1 MVSLAV
7 AGGIGEEDM
16 MACSKYLED
25 EEGFLCPAKS
35 FQAEVDLSGQLAG
48 AKL

>member
-1 MVSLAV
+1 MNKP
-7 AGGIGEEDM
+7 GGMGEEDM

-25 EEGFLCPAKS
+25 EGFLCPAKS